1 MAQFVKALFLPQ
13 SFNIQETV
21 KAFELQNNN
30 RSITSSQHIN
40 DILIE
45 KIKNKLGNKCNSL
58 GYIDKNSIK
67 LISRTIGNINTSH
80 FNGDIHYN
88 VVVEAS
94 VCHPSEGNK
103 LICNVIGK
111 NKIGIFAVA
120 EPIHVIIAAAHHENT
135 DIFNDIETNDRLEI
149 EIINYKFKLNA
160 ENIKVIGKFIKKIN

>member
-67 LISRTIGNINTSH
+67 LISRTI
-80 FNGDIHYN
+80 
-88 VVVEAS
+88 
-94 VCHPSEGNK
+94 
-103 LICNVIGK
+103 
-111 NKIGIFAVA
+111 
-120 EPIHVIIAAAHHENT
+120 
-135 DIFNDIETNDRLEI
+135 
-149 EIINYKFKLNA
+149 
-160 ENIKVIGKFIKKIN
+160 